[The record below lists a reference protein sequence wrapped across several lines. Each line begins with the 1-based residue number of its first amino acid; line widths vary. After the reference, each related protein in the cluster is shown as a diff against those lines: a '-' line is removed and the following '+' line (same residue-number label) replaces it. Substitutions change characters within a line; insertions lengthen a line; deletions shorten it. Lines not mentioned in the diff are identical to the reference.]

1 VGVCEF
7 IHCFAFP
14 NVGTWNVLGNGR
26 FDGVENYQAPIVSDG
41 SSIFYAVE
49 EVEYKFKLS
58 IVEPSAIV
66 SESLIARDF
75 ALNENEA
82 GGAGMNLELY
92 VLPREV
98 SFSGVAMEE
107 VPSLE
112 GVRSGYFANI
122 VFSDVWYHTE
132 QMWAGRWLNIKPDNY
147 WGTDRAWMG
156 ARLPL
161 EKPNGEITYNLTEG
175 SWDRGIM
182 VWNIR
187 WGWGEL
193 NSKRGDV
200 PVKVM
205 SIRYDQEFEMD
216 QFGTLT
222 VTKFGNVVTRGTN
235 NVIRLNDNIVVGIPL
250 TQEEKEEINGL

>member
-1 VGVCEF
+1 
-7 IHCFAFP
+7 
-14 NVGTWNVLGNGR
+14 
-26 FDGVENYQAPIVSDG
+26 
-41 SSIFYAVE
+41 
-49 EVEYKFKLS
+49 
-58 IVEPSAIV
+58 
-66 SESLIARDF
+66 
-75 ALNENEA
+75 
-82 GGAGMNLELY
+82 
-92 VLPREV
+92 
-98 SFSGVAMEE
+98 
-107 VPSLE
+107 
-112 GVRSGYFANI
+112 
-122 VFSDVWYHTE
+122 
-132 QMWAGRWLNIKPDNY
+132 MWAGRWLNVKPDNY